1 MRNNLLKSIN
11 IIKAVISYNVKDDIV
26 KKNVR
31 LKYVDDTECYFIAD
45 FLAGYQKPTKKLQA
59 NLTIYTADGI
69 YKTKL
74 MINNVDVSLKEI
86 FFTCDVPRDWEF
98 IQMRRGGR
106 KALSIP
112 FKIEY
117 NDGYVIE
124 AKTFDLAPGGFAF
137 ITEENIGPIYRKV
150 PANVTM
156 QFEQGLSAD
165 LPDGKFTSSVVF
177 VREIDAVTVENPKEK
192 RYAYRFANLSP
203 LQQLLIDKVLK
214 SYN

>member
-74 MINNVDVSLKEI
+74 MMYPEI
-86 FFTCDVPRDWEF
+86 GNLFKCVVVGV
-98 IQMRRGGR
+98 RR
-106 KALSIP
+106 
-112 FKIEY
+112 
-117 NDGYVIE
+117 
-124 AKTFDLAPGGFAF
+124 
-137 ITEENIGPIYRKV
+137 
-150 PANVTM
+150 
-156 QFEQGLSAD
+156 
-165 LPDGKFTSSVVF
+165 
-177 VREIDAVTVENPKEK
+177 
-192 RYAYRFANLSP
+192 
-203 LQQLLIDKVLK
+203 
-214 SYN
+214 